1 MTIKLLSSLLFL
13 SFQISFSQNIKGKV
27 MRNGYVI
34 PNVEVINATTKELT
48 LTDAEGQ
55 FFIDAKDND
64 ILIFISKEHQLKK
77 LFKNPALFINGEL
90 IVEMILNAEEL
101 KEVVITNIPS
111 IKLSKDDKWEQTK
124 LDQYTLEKTTAAP
137 QVLGVYTGAIVN
149 GLDFMRIG
157 GMLLNLF
164 LKDKGPAKKEA
175 PEIAFKDY
183 AQSKCDTVY
192 LKKTLHLQPEEIG
205 LFLEFCD
212 ADPLSKTI
220 AANQNVLSLMD
231 FLFEKNTAFKNLA
244 TAN

>member
-1 MTIKLLSSLLFL
+1 MKIKLLSSLLFL
-13 SFQISFSQNIKGKV
+13 SFKISFSQNIKGKV

-34 PNVEVINATTKELT
+34 PNVEVINATTKKLT

-77 LFKNPALFINGEL
+77 LFMNAALFINGEL

-124 LDQYTLEKTTAAP
+124 VDQYTLEKTTAAP
-137 QVLGVYTGAIVN
+137 KVQGVYTGEIVN
-149 GLDFMRIG
+149 GPNFMRIG
-157 GMLLNLF
+157 GMLLDLF
-164 LKDKGPAKKEA
+164 IKDKEPAKKEA
-175 PEIAFKDY
+175 PEIVFKDF
-183 AQSKCDTVY
+183 AQSKCDSTY
-192 LKKTLHLQPEEIG
+192 FTKTLGIDPQELG

-212 ADPLSKTI
+212 ADPKSKII
-220 AANQNVLSLMD
+220 ATSQNVLSLMD
-231 FLFEKNTAFKNLA
+231 FLFEKNIAFKNLSA
-244 TAN
+244 AH

>member
-192 LKKTLHLQPEEIG
+192 LKKHYTYNPKRL
-205 LFLEFCD
+205 D
-212 ADPLSKTI
+212 YS
-220 AANQNVLSLMD
+220 
-231 FLFEKNTAFKNLA
+231 
-244 TAN
+244 